1 VGPVTLRQ
9 THPRIEGKRPAPC
22 FQNGVSMPLE
32 PFQSAYSG
40 SAANAFSE
48 ARETRQVE
56 DWKRL
61 KAGAGNAMGNV
72 RKTFR
77 QTRLCMGT
85 KRPEAGVENAM
96 GNARRTFRQTRLRM
110 GTKRPKAGV
119 GNAMGNV
126 RKTFR
131 QMRPH
136 MQSKRPAPCFQNGVL
151 TSLEQ
156 IQSAYQ
162 GSVPNV
168 SLRAHRAHGICAA
181 APRRNRPKHRLGEM
195 SLMQIGSCNLLWF
208 CYAFIP
214 HRLYFEAAPC
224 TS

>member
-1 VGPVTLRQ
+1 
-9 THPRIEGKRPAPC
+9 
-22 FQNGVSMPLE
+22 
-32 PFQSAYSG
+32 
-40 SAANAFSE
+40 
-48 ARETRQVE
+48 
-56 DWKRL
+56 
-61 KAGAGNAMGNV
+61 
-72 RKTFR
+72 
-77 QTRLCMGT
+77 
-85 KRPEAGVENAM
+85 
-96 GNARRTFRQTRLRM
+96 M